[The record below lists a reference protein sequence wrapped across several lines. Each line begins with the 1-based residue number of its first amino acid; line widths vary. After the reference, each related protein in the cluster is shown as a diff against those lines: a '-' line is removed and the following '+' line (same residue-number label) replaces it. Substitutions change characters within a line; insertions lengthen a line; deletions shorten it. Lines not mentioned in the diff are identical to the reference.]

1 MSQGPFGMARE
12 GFSLLEVV
20 LALVIFQV
28 GILGV
33 AGMVLL
39 GQRSMRRA
47 GLVMRG
53 TLEAARVGD
62 SILLAGEDGP
72 GRVIRPW
79 GTVSWEG
86 GEGGGVRVVAL
97 APGAAD
103 TVAVLLLW
111 PPPRSL
117 REASDSLSWP
127 GGELTGGGDP

>member
-1 MSQGPFGMARE
+1 LGVDLR

-20 LALVIFQV
+20 LAMVIFQV

-53 TLEAARVGD
+53 ALEAARVGD
-62 SILLAGEDGP
+62 SVLLAGDDGP
-72 GRVIRPW
+72 GLVTLPW

-86 GEGGGVRVVAL
+86 RGEGSVRVVAL
-97 APGAAD
+97 APGGGD

-111 PPPRSL
+111 PPPGSPP
-117 REASDSLSWP
+117 ESHDSLSWP
-127 GGELTGGGDP
+127 GGESMGGGCP